1 MHRDPNLGAFFV
13 TEKLLIKGIE
23 KVLLRNS
30 YSDQGKVRDRSV
42 SWLIEKT
49 SSLLIKAEGR
59 DAQSREPDGIGN
71 KDQRIL
77 SCIYRAVFHRF
88 GVHCRDLGR
97 EN

>member
-49 SSLLIKAEGR
+49 SSLLIKQREGTL
-59 DAQSREPDGIGN
+59 SRENQMVSGTKIKG
-71 KDQRIL
+71 
-77 SCIYRAVFHRF
+77 S
-88 GVHCRDLGR
+88 
-97 EN
+97 